1 VIRASAPIVE
11 DGVTDYVRG
20 IRLTPRQLNEGLTKL
35 RRRSHPLLDRAHMFE
50 LWFDGR
56 GRIVRMQHRFSP

>member
-1 VIRASAPIVE
+1 VIRASAPIVD

-20 IRLTPRQLNEGLTKL
+20 IRLTPEQLNEGLRKL
-35 RRRSHPLLDRAHMFE
+35 HRRSHPLLDRAHMFE

-56 GRIVRMQHRFSP
+56 GRIAGMQHYFSP